1 MLQHA
6 LWLLLFVES
15 HNATPCFGYLRK
27 PILHSSHKQSRSAR
41 TCSTD
46 SDHARRQGARCR
58 GTGSHGDAYF
68 KGRTKNY
75 GKSISIIETKNKE
88 SYTNTILKKT
98 LIRHDKKYKN
108 YSFLERGSDERQFNA
123 PGIDLPVATLMRDK
137 FASFKQYHTS
147 EDNIKLI
154 KKSEITNSYIFIL
167 KLIENLENDI
177 LENL

>member
-1 MLQHA
+1 MFIYLNKN
-6 LWLLLFVES
+6 LKKIKERFVAGY
-15 HNATPCFGYLRK
+15 HLTCFG
-27 PILHSSHKQSRSAR
+27 
-41 TCSTD
+41 
-46 SDHARRQGARCR
+46 
-58 GTGSHGDAYF
+58 
-68 KGRTKNY
+68 Y

-154 KKSEITNSYIFIL
+154 KK
-167 KLIENLENDI
+167 
-177 LENL
+177 